1 MARTWARR
9 IGWAALALILAALV
23 ALMAWEPLLAPAP
36 AAPPPRAYTAT
47 ITRDE
52 FGVPHIHGRTDADVA
67 FGVAWAHAEDDFATL
82 QDVAA
87 MTRGRYGAIAGENG
101 AKVDYALHLL
111 DVRGTVARR
120 YPALPGDV
128 RAVLEGYAS
137 GLNRYAATHRHELKL
152 ARLFP
157 LDGRDIAAGF
167 AVRQPFF
174 FGLDKIIGPLVAGDP
189 PLREHGPALDGR
201 PPPTYA
207 QGGGDMLEIPLAPAA
222 GPRGGPAQAQRSIG
236 PPPAPPA
243 SGKDE
248 ENLAGS
254 NAFAVAPARSGDG
267 ATRLVSNAHQPWRG
281 GTAWYELVID
291 SDEGWHFAG
300 ATFPGSPYP
309 FLGHNDTLGWTNT
322 VNRPDLADIYR
333 LVLDDSGTRYRLD
346 GRWLPLGERTVRLPV
361 RVGPLVLPIT
371 RRVWRTRHG
380 PAIVNAHGAF
390 AFRYA
395 GIGSLGTLE
404 QYYRLTKARD
414 FAEWQRAM
422 ALLAVPSTNFI
433 YADKAGNIAFVYNA
447 RLPQRTLGANWR
459 GVLPG
464 DDSRLIWTRTAPW
477 GAVPKIVNPRSGY
490 VFNANNTP
498 FVAAGPGSELDPA
511 AFAPELGIELD
522 LTNRS
527 RRAARLMAATNPIG
541 RRELSAIKYDT
552 GYERAGYV
560 AWMLDA
566 VAALDL
572 RDAPALAD
580 AQRLLAA
587 WDLRAD
593 GRGPADALAVMVLQ
607 NAMAASY
614 GLKPAPDPRTEL
626 EAVAT
631 HLKTHFGRIDPPLGS
646 VIRLRQGPV
655 DLPLDG
661 GGDTL
666 RASTSWLKDAPDG
679 RLPIKHGDSFVM
691 FVEWPKDGPV
701 TSRSIQ
707 P

>member
-1 MARTWARR
+1 M
-9 IGWAALALILAALV
+9 LEV
-23 ALMAWEPLLAPAP
+23 PL
-36 AAPPPRAYTAT
+36 PPP
-47 ITRDE
+47 
-52 FGVPHIHGRTDADVA
+52 G
-67 FGVAWAHAEDDFATL
+67 
-82 QDVAA
+82 
-87 MTRGRYGAIAGENG
+87 GA
-101 AKVDYALHLL
+101 
-111 DVRGTVARR
+111 
-120 YPALPGDV
+120 
-128 RAVLEGYAS
+128 
-137 GLNRYAATHRHELKL
+137 
-152 ARLFP
+152 
-157 LDGRDIAAGF
+157 
-167 AVRQPFF
+167 
-174 FGLDKIIGPLVAGDP
+174 
-189 PLREHGPALDGR
+189 
-201 PPPTYA
+201 
-207 QGGGDMLEIPLAPAA
+207 
-222 GPRGGPAQAQRSIG
+222 RGGPPQAPRPIS

-243 SGKDE
+243 RGRGE
-248 ENLAGS
+248 EARAGS

-309 FLGHNDTLGWTNT
+309 FLGHNATLGWTNT

-346 GRWLPLGERTVRLPV
+346 GRWLPLVRRDVRLPV

-371 RRVWRTRHG
+371 RSVWRTRHG
-380 PAIVNAHGAF
+380 PAIVNPNGAF

-395 GIGSLGTLE
+395 GIGSLGALE
-404 QYYRLTKARD
+404 QYYRLSKARD
-414 FAEWQRAM
+414 FAGWQRAM
-422 ALLAVPSTNFI
+422 AMLAVPSTNFV

-447 RLPQRTLGANWR
+447 RLPQRIAGPDWR

-477 GAVPKIVNPRSGY
+477 SAVPRLVNPKSGY
-490 VFNANNTP
+490 LFNANNTP

-511 AFAPELGIELD
+511 AFPAELGIELD
-522 LTNRS
+522 LTNRA
-527 RRAARLMAATNPIG
+527 RRAARLMAATSPIG

-580 AQRLLAA
+580 AQRLLAG

-614 GLKPAPDPRTEL
+614 GLKPAPDPRAEL
-626 EAVAT
+626 EKTVS
-631 HLKTHFGRIDPPLGS
+631 HLKMHFGRIDPPLGA
-646 VIRLRQGPV
+646 VIRLRQGKV

-691 FVEWPKDGPV
+691 FIEWPRNGPV

-707 P
+707 PFGAAITRPRSPHFADQAPLFVAHRTKPVHFTRAEIAAHAVRRYVVSNR